1 MKKAI
6 LVVSFGTS
14 YEETRKKTI
23 DCIEQEIQ
31 AAYPEYQVYRA
42 WTSKMIMKKLKTRDG
57 IHIMNVREAMEQM
70 EKDGIEEV
78 IVQPTHVMNG
88 YENDMMTEDAKAYS
102 SHFSRVAIGAPL
114 LTSME
119 DQTRIIKAVAENL
132 PVEKDEA
139 LILMGHGTEHF
150 ANSIYAALDY
160 QFKDMG
166 YPNIFVG
173 TVEGYPELEN
183 VKKLLK
189 KAGLKKIALAPF
201 MIVAADHSKPYLC
214 KTPYIQFLSLHLLKE
229 DPHTGRAC
237 KDNPVKCVHSIQCLC
252 KCPAFSC
259 FRPDRRNLHDLRTEF
274 SEPE

>member
-42 WTSKMIMKKLKTRDG
+42 WTSKMIMKKLKARDG

-78 IVQPTHVMNG
+78 IVPPTHVMNG
-88 YENDMMTEDAKAYS
+88 YENDLMTEDAKAYS

-119 DQTRIIKAVAENL
+119 DQTKIIKAVAENL

-160 QFKDMG
+160 QFKDTG

-189 KAGLKKIALAPF
+189 KTGLKKIALAPF
-201 MIVAADHSKPYLC
+201 MIVAGDHATNDLAGDEEDSWK
-214 KTPYIQFLSLHLLKE
+214 SLLEAEGYEVRCILKGLGEYPQVRSLLAE
-229 DPHTGRAC
+229 HIAA
-237 KDNPVKCVHSIQCLC
+237 VQ
-252 KCPAFSC
+252 
-259 FRPDRRNLHDLRTEF
+259 
-274 SEPE
+274 

>member
-42 WTSKMIMKKLKTRDG
+42 WTSKMIMKKLKARDG

-88 YENDMMTEDAKAYS
+88 YENDLMTEDAKAYS

-119 DQTRIIKAVAENL
+119 DQTRI
-132 PVEKDEA
+132 
-139 LILMGHGTEHF
+139 
-150 ANSIYAALDY
+150 
-160 QFKDMG
+160 
-166 YPNIFVG
+166 
-173 TVEGYPELEN
+173 
-183 VKKLLK
+183 
-189 KAGLKKIALAPF
+189 
-201 MIVAADHSKPYLC
+201 
-214 KTPYIQFLSLHLLKE
+214 
-229 DPHTGRAC
+229 
-237 KDNPVKCVHSIQCLC
+237 
-252 KCPAFSC
+252 
-259 FRPDRRNLHDLRTEF
+259 
-274 SEPE
+274 

>member
-42 WTSKMIMKKLKTRDG
+42 WTSKMIMKKLKARDG

-88 YENDMMTEDAKAYS
+88 YENDLMTEDAKAYS

-201 MIVAADHSKPYLC
+201 MIVAGDHATNDLAGNEEDSWK
-214 KTPYIQFLSLHLLKE
+214 SLLEAEGYEVRCILKGLGEYPQVRSLLAE
-229 DPHTGRAC
+229 HIAA
-237 KDNPVKCVHSIQCLC
+237 VQ
-252 KCPAFSC
+252 
-259 FRPDRRNLHDLRTEF
+259 
-274 SEPE
+274 

>member
-31 AAYPEYQVYRA
+31 NAYPEYRVYRA
-42 WTSKMIMKKLKTRDG
+42 WTSKMIMKKLKVRDG
-57 IHIMNVREAMEQM
+57 VHVMNVCEAMEQM

-88 YENDMMTEDAKAYS
+88 YENDRMTEDVKAYS
-102 SHFSRVAIGAPL
+102 SHFSRVVIGAPV
-114 LTSME
+114 LTCVE
-119 DQTRIIKAVAENL
+119 DQVKIIEAVAENL
-132 PVEKDEA
+132 PVAEDEA
-139 LILMGHGTEHF
+139 LVLMGHGTEHF

-173 TVEGYPELEN
+173 TVEGYPELDN

-189 KAGLKKIALAPF
+189 KSGLKKVALAPF
-201 MIVAADHSKPYLC
+201 MIVAGDHATNDLAGDEEDSWKSVLKSEGYEVRCILKGLGEYP
-214 KTPYIQFLSLHLLKE
+214 QVRSLLVDHI
-229 DPHTGRAC
+229 AA
-237 KDNPVKCVHSIQCLC
+237 VK
-252 KCPAFSC
+252 
-259 FRPDRRNLHDLRTEF
+259 
-274 SEPE
+274 

>member
-1 MKKAI
+1 MEKAI

-31 AAYPEYQVYRA
+31 KAYPEYQVYRA

-57 IHIMNVREAMEQM
+57 VHMMNVREAMGQM
-70 EKDGIEEV
+70 EKDGIKEV
-78 IVQPTHVMNG
+78 IVQPTHVRNG
-88 YENDMMTEDAKAYS
+88 YENDRMTEDAKEYS
-102 SHFSRVAIGAPL
+102 SHFSCVSIGAPRL
-114 LTSME
+114 SSVE
-119 DQTRIIKAVAENL
+119 DQTKIIEAAVENL
-132 PVEKDEA
+132 PVADDEA
-139 LILMGHGTEHF
+139 LVLMGHGTEHF

-189 KAGLKKIALAPF
+189 KSGLKKVVLAPF
-201 MIVAADHSKPYLC
+201 MIVAGDHATNDLAGDEEASWK
-214 KTPYIQFLSLHLLKE
+214 SLLKADGYE
-229 DPHTGRAC
+229 VRCILKGLGEYPQVRSLFVEHIAA
-237 KDNPVKCVHSIQCLC
+237 VK
-252 KCPAFSC
+252 
-259 FRPDRRNLHDLRTEF
+259 
-274 SEPE
+274 

>member
-1 MKKAI
+1 MERAI

-23 DCIEQEIQ
+23 DCIEQDIA
-31 AAYPEYQVYRA
+31 AAYPEYRVYRA
-42 WTSKMIMKKLKTRDG
+42 WTSKIIMKKIKERDG
-57 IHIMNVREAMEQM
+57 ISVRNVREAMVQM
-70 EKDGIEEV
+70 ENDGIKEV

-88 YENDMMTEDAKAYS
+88 YENDRMTEDVNAYR
-102 SHFSRVAIGAPL
+102 SHFSRVAIAAPM
-114 LTSME
+114 LTDME
-119 DQTRIIKAVAENL
+119 DQTKLIKAVAENI
-132 PVEKDEA
+132 PVADDEA

-189 KAGLKKIALAPF
+189 KTGLKKVVLAPF
-201 MIVAADHSKPYLC
+201 MVVAGDHATNDLSGDEEDSWKSLLCADGYEVRC
-214 KTPYIQFLSLHLLKE
+214 VLKGLGE
-229 DPHTGRAC
+229 YPQ
-237 KDNPVKCVHSIQCLC
+237 V
-252 KCPAFSC
+252 
-259 FRPDRRNLHDLRTEF
+259 RRLFVDHIAAVIK
-274 SEPE
+274 

>member
-42 WTSKMIMKKLKTRDG
+42 WTSKMIMKKLKARDG
-57 IHIMNVREAMEQM
+57 IHIMNVREAMEPM
-70 EKDGIEEV
+70 EKDGIEDV

-88 YENDMMTEDAKAYS
+88 YENDMRTEDAKAYS

-201 MIVAADHSKPYLC
+201 MIVAGDHATNDLAGDEEDSWK
-214 KTPYIQFLSLHLLKE
+214 SLLEAEGYEVRCILKGLGEYPQVRSLLAE
-229 DPHTGRAC
+229 HIAA
-237 KDNPVKCVHSIQCLC
+237 VQ
-252 KCPAFSC
+252 
-259 FRPDRRNLHDLRTEF
+259 
-274 SEPE
+274 

>member
-57 IHIMNVREAMEQM
+57 VHVMNVREAMEQM
-70 EKDGIEEV
+70 EKDGVKEV

-88 YENDMMTEDAKAYS
+88 YENDLMTADVAAYRDR
-102 SHFSRVAIGAPL
+102 FERVVIGAPL
-114 LTSME
+114 LSTVE
-119 DQTRIIKAVAENL
+119 DQAKVIEAVVANL
-132 PVEKDEA
+132 PTADDEA
-139 LILMGHGTEHF
+139 LVLMGHGTEHF
-150 ANSIYAALDY
+150 ANSVYAALDY
-160 QFKDMG
+160 QFKDMDH
-166 YPNIFVG
+166 PNVFVG

-189 KAGLKKIALAPF
+189 KSGLKKVVLAPF
-201 MIVAADHSKPYLC
+201 MIVAGDHATNDLAGDDEDSWK
-214 KTPYIQFLSLHLLKE
+214 SLLKADGYE
-229 DPHTGRAC
+229 VRCILKGLGEYPQVRSLFVDHIAA
-237 KDNPVKCVHSIQCLC
+237 VK
-252 KCPAFSC
+252 
-259 FRPDRRNLHDLRTEF
+259 
-274 SEPE
+274 